1 MMGYLSETK
10 LLLTMLK
17 HEGMVFLRTGC
28 SDSDASKDCP
38 YTIECEG
45 LDISTIAYNLDQLED
60 SVLVCCGDDNSDEEW
75 IRFVYGNSYG
85 ELVADFSMGLK
96 FTFAHLFDYMDLEF
110 EEIMQHMGYENI
122 DVVDL
127 IEENKRLQKAYEV
140 MGEALRENGSDYCEH
155 CLKVYWDA
163 TDEVLYRHREGRC
176 LT

>member
-28 SDSDASKDCP
+28 SDSWMHLLTCP

-45 LDISTIAYNLDQLED
+45 LDINTIAYNLDQLED

-85 ELVADFSMGLK
+85 ELVADYSMGLDDK
-96 FTFAHLFDYMDLEF
+96 FAHLFDYMDLGF
-110 EEIMQHMGYENI
+110 EEIMQNMGYENI

-127 IEENKRLQKAYEV
+127 IDENKRLRELLDDYRRFHTWIGEKDYELIA
-140 MGEALRENGSDYCEH
+140 E
-155 CLKVYWDA
+155 WD
-163 TDEVLYRHREGRC
+163 EMESEEE
-176 LT
+176 

>member
-127 IEENKRLQKAYEV
+127 IDENKRLRKR
-140 MGEALRENGSDYCEH
+140 EATFDAFIDSLDAHNEH
-155 CLKVYWDA
+155 EWMLIERI
-163 TDEVLYRHREGRC
+163 DEIDERLHGGDEE
-176 LT
+176 